1 MRAARAAP
9 LLLFLLFL
17 AVGALG
23 GNDDA
28 VVNPALPVPG
38 RPLVM
43 SEHNTDDFYTTL
55 GYEGAMYEDVCR
67 DDASSSGTMLRGG
80 GGCALSFFGLSE
92 RARNSKTYDP
102 MLDLAT
108 CCGRRKRN
116 GRFDTTNFSRI
127 NVSWTIPS
135 FNISDDPYSSVRAN
149 FGFFRVVFWS
159 YVHAFY
165 FARICRHL
173 YTS

>member
-1 MRAARAAP
+1 MRAAHAAP

-17 AVGALG
+17 NVGALSG
-23 GNDDA
+23 DDDA

-55 GYEGAMYEDVCR
+55 GYEGATYEDVCHEG
-67 DDASSSGTMLRGG
+67 AASSGTMLRGG

-135 FNISDDPYSSVRAN
+135 
-149 FGFFRVVFWS
+149 
-159 YVHAFY
+159 YV
-165 FARICRHL
+165 L
-173 YTS
+173 